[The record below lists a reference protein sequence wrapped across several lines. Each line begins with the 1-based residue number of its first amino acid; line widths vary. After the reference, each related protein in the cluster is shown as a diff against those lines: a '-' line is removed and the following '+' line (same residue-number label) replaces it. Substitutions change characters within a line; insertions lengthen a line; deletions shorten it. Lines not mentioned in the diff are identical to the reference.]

1 MTKYRVKIMEN
12 MKMKLARVEAKLSQ
26 EALAKLIGV
35 SRQTINMIERG
46 EYNPSLQL
54 CIKICKALNRTLDQL
69 FWEV

>member
-1 MTKYRVKIMEN
+1 

-26 EALAKLIGV
+26 EALAKLIGI

-54 CIKICKALNRTLDQL
+54 CIKICKALDRTLDQL
-69 FWEV
+69 FWEEK

>member
-1 MTKYRVKIMEN
+1 

-54 CIKICKALNRTLDQL
+54 CIKICKSLDRTLDQL
-69 FWEV
+69 FWEEK

>member
-1 MTKYRVKIMEN
+1 

-46 EYNPSLQL
+46 EYNPTLQL

-69 FWEV
+69 FWEVN

>member
-1 MTKYRVKIMEN
+1 MKN

-54 CIKICKALNRTLDQL
+54 CIKICKALDRTLDQL
-69 FWEV
+69 FWDEK

>member
-1 MTKYRVKIMEN
+1 
-12 MKMKLARVEAKLSQ
+12 MKLARVESKLSQ

-54 CIKICKALNRTLDQL
+54 CIKICKALDRTLDQL
-69 FWEV
+69 FWEEK

>member
-1 MTKYRVKIMEN
+1 
-12 MKMKLARVEAKLSQ
+12 MKLARVEARQSK

-54 CIKICKALNRTLDQL
+54 CIKICKALDRTLDQL
-69 FWEV
+69 FWEEK

>member
-1 MTKYRVKIMEN
+1 MEN
-12 MKMKLARVEAKLSQ
+12 IKMKVARVEARLSQ
-26 EALAKLIGV
+26 EALAKLINV

-69 FWEV
+69 FWEEQ

>member
-1 MTKYRVKIMEN
+1 MKN

-54 CIKICKALNRTLDQL
+54 CIKICKALDRTLDQL
-69 FWEV
+69 FWEEK

>member
-1 MTKYRVKIMEN
+1 MKMEN

-26 EALAKLIGV
+26 DALAKLIGV

-69 FWEV
+69 FWEVNG

>member
-1 MTKYRVKIMEN
+1 
-12 MKMKLARVEAKLSQ
+12 MKLARVEAKLSR

-54 CIKICKALNRTLDQL
+54 CIKICKALDRTLDQL
-69 FWEV
+69 FWEEK

>member
-1 MTKYRVKIMEN
+1 MEN

-54 CIKICKALNRTLDQL
+54 CIKICKALDRTLDQL
-69 FWEV
+69 FWEEK

>member
-1 MTKYRVKIMEN
+1 MEN

-69 FWEV
+69 FWEVQS